1 MEFLLLGPLLVRS
14 GTALIPIPQGKQ
26 RALLAALAV
35 RNGRVVAASEL
46 AELIW
51 EGRPPRSARPTLHNY
66 VKRLRHALGEPGKT
80 LIQTR
85 PPGYLIAAEPGD
97 VDVIRFAA
105 LCGSGKEA
113 ARRGYWDQ
121 AAAQLQVALSMW
133 RGQPF
138 VDIPCGLLADSEV
151 PRLAELRAAALEDRI
166 DADLHLGR
174 HHQVIGEL
182 RALASAEPL
191 RERLHLLLMLAL
203 YRAGR
208 PAAALTAY
216 QQARSTLI
224 SELGLE
230 PGAALRQLQQ
240 QILSADPALDLP
252 PSLNSRPAPSEVAG
266 PGRTAG
272 LVVPRQLP
280 TAPAHF
286 AGRMDELQEMTGLLE
301 MTAGTVGTALI
312 SAIGG
317 SAGVGKTALAVYW
330 AHQAAG
336 QFPDGQLYVSLRGFG
351 PKAAPVKPQE
361 ALTGFLEAIQPA
373 GVPIPTGL
381 EAKASLYRSLLAGR
395 RMLIILDNA
404 RDEEQVRPLL
414 PASPGCLVL
423 VTSRSQLTGL
433 VAAEGARPLTLDMLT
448 DADADLLLAR
458 HLGTD
463 RTAAEPRATADLIRL
478 CAGLPLAL
486 AITAARA
493 AEHPRHPLAAA
504 AAELRNVRSRLDVLD
519 AGDAAASVRAA
530 FSWSY
535 QSLTEPAARMFRLL
549 GVHPGP
555 DITAP
560 AAASLA
566 AVPGE
571 QARRQ
576 LGELARAHLIA
587 EHSAGRFAL
596 HDLLRA
602 YAAEQAE
609 VTDPDELRRA
619 AVQRGLDHY
628 LHTAQSAADIV
639 RDSASDA
646 IILPPAQP
654 GVIPERIADY
664 EQVMAWF
671 SSEYRVLLAAVAQAA
686 SEGFDSHAWQ
696 LPWVLTT
703 FLIRRGYWHDCAAT
717 LETALAAAQRLG
729 DQQAQARVHHSL
741 GRATTLLG
749 CYRKARAHCQQSL
762 EMYRQLG
769 DRAGQGRAHHGIGM
783 ILERQG
789 RFRQSLG
796 HDLKAL
802 RLYRAAGDLA
812 CQAVALNNVGWCH
825 AHVGDYRQAMTHC
838 QKAIALFRERGDRC
852 GEAAAWDS
860 VGYTEHRFGR
870 PSLAVAS
877 YQRAVALLLEPDERY
892 LQATIRRHLGDAYQT
907 VGDLRAAADAW
918 RQATAI
924 LDEMHHPDARLVR
937 AKLADLDRL
946 RGQRVPAADAGLSAA
961 IAGCSGK

>member
-1 MEFLLLGPLLVRS
+1 
-14 GTALIPIPQGKQ
+14 
-26 RALLAALAV
+26 
-35 RNGRVVAASEL
+35 
-46 AELIW
+46 
-51 EGRPPRSARPTLHNY
+51 
-66 VKRLRHALGEPGKT
+66 
-80 LIQTR
+80 
-85 PPGYLIAAEPGD
+85 
-97 VDVIRFAA
+97 
-105 LCGSGKEA
+105 
-113 ARRGYWDQ
+113 
-121 AAAQLQVALSMW
+121 
-133 RGQPF
+133 
-138 VDIPCGLLADSEV
+138 
-151 PRLAELRAAALEDRI
+151 
-166 DADLHLGR
+166 
-174 HHQVIGEL
+174 
-182 RALASAEPL
+182 
-191 RERLHLLLMLAL
+191 
-203 YRAGR
+203 
-208 PAAALTAY
+208 
-216 QQARSTLI
+216 
-224 SELGLE
+224 
-230 PGAALRQLQQ
+230 
-240 QILSADPALDLP
+240 
-252 PSLNSRPAPSEVAG
+252 
-266 PGRTAG
+266 
-272 LVVPRQLP
+272 
-280 TAPAHF
+280 
-286 AGRMDELQEMTGLLE
+286 
-301 MTAGTVGTALI
+301 
-312 SAIGG
+312 
-317 SAGVGKTALAVYW
+317 
-330 AHQAAG
+330 
-336 QFPDGQLYVSLRGFG
+336 
-351 PKAAPVKPQE
+351 
-361 ALTGFLEAIQPA
+361 
-373 GVPIPTGL
+373 
-381 EAKASLYRSLLAGR
+381 
-395 RMLIILDNA
+395 MLIILDNA

-458 HLGTD
+458 HLGAD

-555 DITAP
+555 DITVP

-566 AVPGE
+566 AVPGV

-587 EHSAGRFAL
+587 EHSPGRFAL

-892 LQATIRRHLGDAYQT
+892 LQATIRRHLGDVYQT

-924 LDEMHHPDARLVR
+924 LDEMHHPDAGLVR